1 MTRTLAVIPARLAS
15 SRFPNKPLKMI
26 LGIPMIAHCYYRAQ
40 LSKNVDKLILAT
52 PDKEIMEL
60 SNQLGF
66 HAIMTSDKH
75 DRATERACEVLD
87 ILKSDDQL
95 FDNIILLQGDEPQI
109 NPEIVDKLIK
119 EISESNNDVI
129 NLIHPIE
136 NEDLIDT
143 NVVKAVINNDKDIIN
158 FSRTAIPAYGKFGF
172 RQLGMIAF
180 KTKALEKFSQLKPS
194 KHEIIE
200 SIDMMRFLDNDLKIG
215 SFLTEEVIT
224 GVDEEHHISEV
235 EKKMKHD
242 IFINKYL
249 LSYEKSINN

>member
-52 PDKEIMEL
+52 PDKEIIEL

-75 DRATERACEVLD
+75 ERATERACEVLD
-87 ILKSDDQL
+87 ILKSDDHL

-109 NPEIVDKLIK
+109 NPDIVDKLIK

-143 NVVKAVINNDKDIIN
+143 NIVKAVINNDKDIIN
-158 FSRTAIPAYGKFGF
+158 FSRTAIPANGKSGF

-224 GVDEEHHISEV
+224 GVDEVHHISEV
-235 EKKMKHD
+235 EKKMKND
-242 IFINKYL
+242 ILINKYL

>member
-1 MTRTLAVIPARLAS
+1 MTKTLAVIPARLAS
-15 SRFPNKPLKMI
+15 SRFPNKPLEMI

-52 PDKEIMEL
+52 PDKEIIEL
-60 SNQLGF
+60 SNKLGF

-75 DRATERACEVLD
+75 ERATERVCEVLD
-87 ILKSDDQL
+87 ILKSDDHL

-109 NPEIVDKLIK
+109 NPDIVDNLIK

-129 NLIHPIE
+129 NLIHLIE

-143 NVVKAVINNDKDIIN
+143 NVVKAIINNDKDIIN
-158 FSRTAIPAYGKFGF
+158 FSRTAIPANGKSGF

-200 SIDMMRFLDNDLKIG
+200 SIDMMRFLDNDIKIG
-215 SFLTEEVIT
+215 SFLTEEAIT

>member
-1 MTRTLAVIPARLAS
+1 
-15 SRFPNKPLKMI
+15 
-26 LGIPMIAHCYYRAQ
+26 MIAHCYYRAQ

-75 DRATERACEVLD
+75 ERATERACEVLD

-143 NVVKAVINNDKDIIN
+143 NIVKAVINNDKDIIN
-158 FSRTAIPAYGKFGF
+158 FSRTAIPANGKSGF

-235 EKKMKHD
+235 EKKMKND
-242 IFINKYL
+242 ILINKYL

>member
-1 MTRTLAVIPARLAS
+1 MTKTLAVIPARLAS

-75 DRATERACEVLD
+75 ERATERACEVLD

-143 NVVKAVINNDKDIIN
+143 NIVKAVINNDKDIIN
-158 FSRTAIPAYGKFGF
+158 FSRTAIPANGKSGF

-235 EKKMKHD
+235 EKKMKND
-242 IFINKYL
+242 ILINKYL

>member
-1 MTRTLAVIPARLAS
+1 MTKTLAVIPARLAS

-75 DRATERACEVLD
+75 ERATERACEVLD

-143 NVVKAVINNDKDIIN
+143 NIVKAVINNDKDIIN
-158 FSRTAIPAYGKFGF
+158 FSRTAIPANGKSGF

-180 KTKALEKFSQLKPS
+180 KTMALEKFSQLKPS

-235 EKKMKHD
+235 EKKMKND
-242 IFINKYL
+242 ILINKYL

>member
-1 MTRTLAVIPARLAS
+1 MNKTLAVIPARLAS

-40 LSKNVDKLILAT
+40 LSMNLDKLILAT
-52 PDKEIMEL
+52 PDKEIIEL

-66 HAIMTSDKH
+66 HAIMTSHKH
-75 DRATERACEVLD
+75 ERATERACEVLD
-87 ILKSDDQL
+87 ILKSDDHL

-109 NPEIVDKLIK
+109 NPEIIDKLIK
-119 EISESNNDVI
+119 EISESNYDVI

-143 NVVKAVINNDKDIIN
+143 NVVKAIINNENDIIN
-158 FSRTAIPAYGKFGF
+158 FSRTAIPANGKSGF

-224 GVDEEHHISEV
+224 GVDEIHHISEV
-235 EKKMKHD
+235 EKKMKND
-242 IFINKYL
+242 VFINKYL
-249 LSYEKSINN
+249 PSYEKSINN

>member
-26 LGIPMIAHCYYRAQ
+26 LGIPMIAHCYYRA
-40 LSKNVDKLILAT
+40 LLCKNVDKLILAT
-52 PDKEIMEL
+52 PDKEIIEL

-66 HAIMTSDKH
+66 QAIMTSDKH
-75 DRATERACEVLD
+75 ERATERACEVLD
-87 ILKSDDQL
+87 ILKSDGQL
-95 FDNIILLQGDEPQI
+95 YDTVLLLQGDEPQI
-109 NPEIVDKLIK
+109 NPETIDQLIK
-119 EISESNNDVI
+119 EITESNNDVI

-143 NVVKAVINNDKDIIN
+143 NIVKAIINNDKDVIN
-158 FSRTAIPAYGKFGF
+158 FSRTAIPANGKSGF

-180 KTKALEKFSQLKPS
+180 KTNGLEKFSQLKPS

-200 SIDMMRFLDNDLKIG
+200 SIDMMRFLDNDIKIG
-215 SFLTEEVIT
+215 SFLTHEVIT
-224 GVDEEHHISEV
+224 GVDEEHHIGEV
-235 EKKMKHD
+235 EKKMKND
-242 IFINKYL
+242 IFFNNYI